1 MGTEGNHYKKA
12 HLKKTHSYITTIL
25 NTVQNKTNGYAKNV
39 IKYGPNSMRN
49 AIQHVR
55 HHIATRNQTN
65 KAEWQ
70 EWANEEII
78 TRDCRIRTLRNHN
91 PWKEIEP
98 KKENGSG
105 KQPQETQNEHIDIDK
120 NETPSANKENIWERL
135 GYIKQIINSAP
146 QETHKETIWKC
157 QINECTETNKIPD
170 NLAKHLAK
178 THPETM
184 IIKLSRQKVYFP
196 LCNISYSNAIALLMH
211 LQMTETGM
219 TWKPMKCEI
228 ITSGILSP
236 NKNTNK

>member
-25 NTVQNKTNGYAKNV
+25 NTVQNKTNGYAENV

-49 AIQHVR
+49 AIQHAR

-98 KKENGSG
+98 K
-105 KQPQETQNEHIDIDK
+105 
-120 NETPSANKENIWERL
+120 KENIWERL

-184 IIKLSRQKVYFP
+184 IIKLSRQKVYCP
-196 LCNISYSNAIALLMH
+196 LCKYK
-211 LQMTETGM
+211 LQ
-219 TWKPMKCEI
+219 
-228 ITSGILSP
+228 
-236 NKNTNK
+236 

>member
-25 NTVQNKTNGYAKNV
+25 NTVQNKTNGYAENV
-39 IKYGPNSMRN
+39 IKYVHNSMRN
-49 AIQHVR
+49 AIQHAR

-91 PWKEIEP
+91 PWGEIEP
-98 KKENGSG
+98 EKENGSG

-120 NETPSANKENIWERL
+120 NETPSANKENISERL

-157 QINECTETNKIPD
+157 QINECTKTDKSPD

-184 IIKLSRQKVYFP
+184 IIKLSRQKVNCP
-196 LCNISYSNAIALLMH
+196 LRNVRYSNAIALIMR
-211 LQMTETGM
+211 LQMTDADM
-219 TWKPMKCEI
+219 TWKPMKREI
-228 ITSGILSP
+228 I
-236 NKNTNK
+236 